1 MTPLRIAGRAI
12 GEGHPSYIVAELS
25 ANHAQQ
31 YERAARIVEL
41 AAQAGADAVKAQTF
55 TADSMTLRCDAACF
69 RVAGG
74 TVWDG
79 RTLHDLYQEAAMP
92 WEWQPL
98 LKTLAESLGMHF
110 FSSAFDAES
119 VDFLERIGVAA
130 HKVAS
135 FELVDLP
142 LIEKMARGGK
152 PIIMSTGMAN
162 LGEIEEA
169 VQTARAAGAGGLAL
183 LKCTSAYP
191 APFEEMHLRTL
202 PHLAAAFD
210 VPVGISDHSP
220 GIAVPCAATALGAC
234 IVEKHLTLARADGG
248 PDSQFSL
255 EPDEFS
261 QMVAAVRA
269 TERALGRV
277 NYAPSPH
284 EAATRVYRRSL
295 FVARDI
301 AAGEVLNESNVRC
314 VRPGHGL
321 HPRHYREVLGR
332 RAATAIAAGTPLAW
346 DLLTAS

>member
-1 MTPLRIAGRAI
+1 MTSLEIAGRSV
-12 GEGHPSYIVAELS
+12 GEGQPVYIVAELS
-25 ANHAQQ
+25 ANHAQH

-41 AAQAGADAVKAQTF
+41 AAQAGADAIKVQTY
-55 TADSMTLRCDAACF
+55 TADSMTLRSDAACF

-74 TVWDG
+74 TAWDG

-92 WEWQPL
+92 WAWQPP
-98 LKTLAESLGMHF
+98 LKALAESLGMHF

-119 VDFLERIGVAA
+119 VDFLERLGVVA

-142 LIEKMARGGK
+142 LIERMSRGGL
-152 PIIMSTGMAN
+152 PLIMSTGMAN
-162 LGEIEEA
+162 LAEIEEA
-169 VQTARAAGAGGLAL
+169 VRTARAAGAGGVAL

-191 APFEEMHLRTL
+191 APFEEMHLRTI
-202 PHLAAAFD
+202 PHLAAAFA
-210 VPVGISDHSP
+210 VPVGISDHSL

-234 IVEKHLTLARADGG
+234 IVEKHLTLARSDGG

-255 EPDEFS
+255 EPDEFA
-261 QMVAAVRA
+261 QMVATVRA

-277 NYAPSPH
+277 NYEPSAH

-295 FVARDI
+295 FVARDV
-301 AAGEVLNESNVRC
+301 AAGEPLTESNVRC
-314 VRPGHGL
+314 IRPGHGL

-332 RAATAIAAGTPLAW
+332 RAARDIAAGTPLAW
-346 DLLTAS
+346 DLLG